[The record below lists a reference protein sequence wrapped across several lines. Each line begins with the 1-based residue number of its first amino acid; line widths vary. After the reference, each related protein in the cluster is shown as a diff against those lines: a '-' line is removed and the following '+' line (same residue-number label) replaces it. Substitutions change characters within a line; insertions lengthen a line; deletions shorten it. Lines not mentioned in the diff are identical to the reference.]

1 MKQLEVFIKVAES
14 GSFSKGAE
22 ATFITQSTVSQ
33 HISALESEF
42 GLKLLDRTGKG
53 ALPTEGGK
61 LLLDRA
67 RRLVD
72 YAREIPIALA
82 RFKGV
87 EEAKLNIA
95 GSSIPG
101 EYMIPAALPLLISR
115 FPGITIVLLQGDSRD
130 VLQKLMAEEVEFGVV
145 GGCFDEES
153 LEFTPFAR
161 DELVLIAPAGHR
173 WSGITALAKEELL
186 GEQFV
191 LRETGSGTGKA
202 TAQALREAAIN
213 PANLRVAAHLGSNE
227 AVKRAVMAGIGVSF
241 VSSVSVQRELAHGSL
256 IRVPVAG
263 VCIRREF
270 FLASRKGRELSPA
283 AVAFSAVMMELYAE
297 SAGSQRSHKIQVG
310 IDAASIEGGAE
321 LLSL

>member
-1 MKQLEVFIKVAES
+1 MNIKQLEVFIKVAES

-53 ALPTEGGK
+53 ALLTEGGK
-61 LLLDRA
+61 LLLERA

-72 YAREIPIALA
+72 YAREIPLALD

-115 FPGITIVLLQGDSRD
+115 FPGLTIVLLQGDSRE
-130 VLQKLMAEEVEFGVV
+130 VLGKLMSEEVEFAVV
-145 GGCFDEES
+145 GGRFAEDS
-153 LEFTPFAR
+153 LEFTSFAR
-161 DELVLIAPAGHR
+161 DELVLIAPADHR
-173 WSGITALAKEELL
+173 WSGMSGIRKEDLL
-186 GEQFV
+186 GEPFV
-191 LRETGSGTGKA
+191 LRELGSGTGKA
-202 TAQALREAAIN
+202 STEALREAGID
-213 PANLRVAAHLGSNE
+213 PGTVRVAAHLGSNE

-241 VSSVSVQRELAHGSL
+241 VSAISVQRELAQGAL
-256 IRVPVAG
+256 IQVPVAD

-270 FLASRKGRELSPA
+270 YLATRKGRELSPA
-283 AVAFSAVMMELYAE
+283 AVAFSAVMMELYAGTSGE
-297 SAGSQRSHKIQVG
+297 IV
-310 IDAASIEGGAE
+310 
-321 LLSL
+321 

>member
-1 MKQLEVFIKVAES
+1 MNLKQLEVFIKVAES

-61 LLLDRA
+61 ILLERA
-67 RRLVD
+67 RRLVE
-72 YAREIPIALA
+72 YAREIPVALA

-87 EEAKLNIA
+87 EEAELNLA

-101 EYMIPAALPLLISR
+101 EYMIPAALPLLMKR
-115 FPGITIVLLQGDSRD
+115 FPGVTIVLLQGDSRD
-130 VLQKLMAEEVEFGVV
+130 VLEKLIAEQVEFGVV
-145 GGCFDEES
+145 GGYSEEES
-153 LEFTPFAR
+153 LDFTPFAK

-173 WSGITALAKEELL
+173 WSGMASIEKEELL
-186 GEQFV
+186 GEPVV

-202 TAQALREAAIN
+202 TVKSLREAGIN
-213 PANLRVAAHLGSNE
+213 LAKLRVAAHLGSNE
-227 AVKRAVMAGIGVSF
+227 AIKRAVMAGIGVSF
-241 VSSVSVQRELAHGSL
+241 VSSVSVQRELAQGAL
-256 IRVPVAG
+256 IQVPVAE
-263 VCIRREF
+263 VCIKRDF

-283 AVAFSAVMMELYAE
+283 ALAFKAIMMELYA
-297 SAGSQRSHKIQVG
+297 GGDQG
-310 IDAASIEGGAE
+310 ASV
-321 LLSL
+321 

>member
-1 MKQLEVFIKVAES
+1 MNLKQLEVFIKVAES

-53 ALPTEGGK
+53 ALPTEAGK

-72 YAREIPIALA
+72 YAREIPIAIA

-87 EEAKLNIA
+87 EEADLNIA

-115 FPGITIVLLQGDSRD
+115 FPGLTIFLLQGDSRE
-130 VLQKLMAEEVEFGVV
+130 VLEKVMAEEVEFGVV
-145 GGCFDEES
+145 GGRFAEES
-153 LEFTPFAR
+153 LEFTPFTR

-173 WSGITALAKEELL
+173 WSGVVGISKQELL
-186 GEQFV
+186 GQSFV
-191 LRETGSGTGKA
+191 LREMGSGTGKA
-202 TAQALREAAIN
+202 SAEALRETGIE
-213 PANLRVAAHLGSNE
+213 PDLLRVAAHLGSNE
-227 AVKRAVMAGIGVSF
+227 AVKRAVITGIGVSF
-241 VSSVSVQRELAHGSL
+241 VSSISVQWELAQGTL
-256 IRVPVAG
+256 IQIPVSD

-270 FLASRKGRELSPA
+270 YLVSRKGRELSPA
-283 AVAFSAVMMELYAE
+283 AVAFSAVMMELYA
-297 SAGSQRSHKIQVG
+297 GT
-310 IDAASIEGGAE
+310 GGATV
-321 LLSL
+321 